1 MALFVK
7 LETTWADHPKII
19 AAGLDGRGL
28 HATALCISKRLETDG
43 WIDRAL
49 LHREGATDDLIDRLV
64 ELHLFDAEGT
74 RVRPHNWH
82 DRNPSQGAIDAT
94 RSAKAEAARAG
105 NHKRWKHPKPIAQ
118 CEICTPNPQV
128 DRISDRSGSHAVA
141 EPSPDTDT
149 ETETEQLPLIK
160 SQDYTGT
167 ERAEPSHDDEPA
179 AAPPD
184 ATPAP
189 PVDLEQTI
197 RRTAALVGRAI
208 ATNRPGIDNPTGY
221 AQGATRQI
229 LDPTGDGIDRERI
242 TRQLQAGQTPEA
254 IAAAWTQPQADPLT
268 GLYPTTDTPAAP
280 RPTLKPFDRDAHE
293 AEAETQRLALEALEA
308 ERPPETPGTPSG
320 TEGPKT
326 PGKAADG
333 KTGGNRGPL
342 RAVRKTA

>member
-74 RVRPHNWH
+74 RVRPHHWH

-149 ETETEQLPLIK
+149 ETEQLPLIK

-179 AAPPD
+179 VAPD
-184 ATPAP
+184 
-189 PVDLEQTI
+189 EQAI

-242 TRQLQAGQTPEA
+242 TRELRNGATPEA
-254 IAAAWTQPQADPLT
+254 IAAGWTGPTVDAFGAP
-268 GLYPTTDTPAAP
+268 YPTSDTPP
-280 RPTLKPFDRDAHE
+280 DNRPALKPFDRHTHE

-308 ERPPETPGTPSG
+308 ERPSEAPGTAPG
-320 TEGPKT
+320 TTGPKT
-326 PGKAADG
+326 ASKAAHG